1 MGAIAFSPLIFYNAY
16 VIPTT
21 HTEPAADST
30 TQGALARQ
38 HGALL
43 HQVMQARPGQ
53 RTAIM
58 KKLLPLIEQ
67 RVPINLSKVAPSAN
81 EFSDPALDAAIAQ
94 TTAQIAIGSLVDW
107 DDADRSP
114 EILRALLTAYLEYGY
129 YAIESVDL
137 HINPY
142 HEAPLTCLDR
152 AIRGGRTAAA
162 LVFLELGADIT
173 KLPGQRFDASGGIG
187 RPHWIEA
194 GDLDAYLDLFQAPRP
209 ETVSAVR
216 AVLMRRAMSS
226 PEALT
231 TSANP
236 APAAHARR
244 RQGM

>member
-1 MGAIAFSPLIFYNAY
+1 VY
-16 VIPTT
+16 VVSQTPSIPA
-21 HTEPAADST
+21 PASFNPA
-30 TQGALARQ
+30 ALARQ

-43 HQVMQARPGQ
+43 HQVMLARPAQ
-53 RTAIM
+53 RAGLL

-67 RVPINLSKVAPSAN
+67 RVPINLSKVAPSAT

-94 TTAQIAIGSLVDW
+94 TTAHIAIGSLVDW
-107 DDADRSP
+107 DDADSSP
-114 EILRALLTAYLEYGY
+114 EILRALLAAYLENGY
-129 YAIESVDL
+129 YTLESVDL
-137 HINPY
+137 HINPF

-152 AIRGGRTAAA
+152 AIRGGRTVAA
-162 LVFLELGADIT
+162 LVFMELGADIT

-231 TSANP
+231 PSAKP
-236 APAAHARR
+236 APTAAARR